1 MKLCFCHPRL
11 LHFLPCVW
19 TRPLG
24 SREARTYLSKVQG
37 LFLPSSTFHVF
48 FHVYQLDRWV
58 PVKQGPN
65 CQKCKVLFLPSST
78 FDAFFHANELD
89 QWVAVKQG
97 PKVHSL
103 SPIVHG
109 MRLLHITWGDVV
121 RSPMQ
126 NMFMNYLPLTCWMSG
141 WPREHPLT

>member
-1 MKLCFCHPRL
+1 VYGLDQWVAVKQGPTCQKCKVC
-11 LHFLPCVW
+11 PC
-19 TRPLG
+19 
-24 SREARTYLSKVQG
+24 Q
-37 LFLPSSTFHVF
+37 SSTFHVF
-48 FHVYQLDRWV
+48 FHVYQIDRWIA
-58 PVKQGPN
+58 VKQGPN

-78 FDAFFHANELD
+78 FDAFFNANELD

-109 MRLLHITWGDVV
+109 MWLLHITWGNVV

-126 NMFMNYLPLTCWMSG
+126 NML
-141 WPREHPLT
+141 